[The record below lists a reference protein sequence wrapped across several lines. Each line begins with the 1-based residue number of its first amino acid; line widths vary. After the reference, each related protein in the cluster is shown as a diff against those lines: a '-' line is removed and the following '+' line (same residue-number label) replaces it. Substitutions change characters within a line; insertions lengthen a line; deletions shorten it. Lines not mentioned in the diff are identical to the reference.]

1 MRVVIAVTEAT
12 GHRAPGVAVR
22 LTPTPGG
29 RAAVAQRRIANAEGE
44 AIFEAVPRG
53 LYRLEILADGYA
65 MVVVRRFAV
74 APVKPGEATLRRT
87 YRLEVKTTAPA
98 PS

>member
-22 LTPTPGG
+22 LTPAISGG
-29 RAAVAQRRIANAEGE
+29 AASARRQLANADGE

-65 MVVVRRFAV
+65 TLVVRRFVV
-74 APVKPGEATLRRT
+74 APGKPGESAMRRK
-87 YRLEVKTTAPA
+87 YRLEVKSAAPA